1 MKEFKGTK
9 GTFKDGTIG
18 WKYYSYKED
27 ERVGFSTHEIHFSD
41 DGECVAEVVHDEA
54 NAKLIAAAP
63 ELLKAL
69 VFLKQEY
76 EQLVDC
82 GDCGYW
88 NPRQDNCI
96 VLAKEAINKALN

>member
-18 WKYYSYKED
+18 WKYCSYKED

-63 ELLKAL
+63 ELLEESMKL
-69 VFLKQEY
+69 IQQIKMNNYLEINGHNIKNNKSLLDLE
-76 EQLVDC
+76 
-82 GDCGYW
+82 
-88 NPRQDNCI
+88 
-96 VLAKEAINKALN
+96 EAINKALN